1 MKKKYRIKKYSEIDA
16 VYKKRIVKND
26 SYFAVYQMEDPM
38 AKNFRYAMSIGTKY
52 GNAVQRNLVKRRV
65 RMIVSELQD
74 QFIINKL
81 FLIVIR
87 PKARQLEY
95 KDIKSKLIT
104 LFEKSKIMENKH
116 EKTL

>member
-16 VYKKRIVKND
+16 VYKKRNAKND
-26 SYFAVYQMEDPM
+26 SYFAVYQMEDPQ
-38 AKNFRYAMSIGTKY
+38 AKNFRFAMSIGKKY
-52 GNAVQRNLVKRRV
+52 GNAVQRNLIKRRI

-87 PKARQLEY
+87 PKANQL
-95 KDIKSKLIT
+95 DFQDMKSKLT
-104 LFEKSKIMENKH
+104 LLFKKSKLLENKNA
-116 EKTL
+116 KTL